1 MKKTT
6 IFIIII
12 AAIGLGV
19 YWYTQQSG
27 DSNYSSDTTT
37 YLSVSQSDIVAPK
50 LGATGSFSI
59 DYDGHKWAIINHPS
73 WTNVERYKNS
83 GDEYTREHGF
93 GITVKPNRTGFDR
106 EGVVT
111 IASGKQ
117 TASIRVFQRGKAT
130 SVSPVNT
137 MLRFGR
143 SGGTQSLYFSTDG
156 QDWRASTNDSWL
168 DVSYNVNDCDLTI
181 RCAQNTGSP
190 REGTVYITEDDISL
204 RIHVNQDGN
213 VQNSYW

>member
-1 MKKTT
+1 MKKKT
-6 IFIIII
+6 IFIIVVL
-12 AAIGLGV
+12 ALCLGV
-19 YWYTQQSG
+19 FLYMKQQG
-27 DSNYSSDTTT
+27 GLNCLSDTTT
-37 YLSVSQSDIVAPK
+37 YLSVSPNDIQAPK
-50 LGATGSFSI
+50 LGATEIFSI
-59 DYDGHKWAIINHPS
+59 DYDGRKWAIVDHPS
-73 WTNVERYKNS
+73 WTEVEKFENS
-83 GDEYTREHGF
+83 ADKYTREHGF
-93 GITVKPNRTGFDR
+93 SITVEPNRTGSDR

-117 TASIRVFQRGKAT
+117 RASVRVFQKGKAT

-137 MLRFGR
+137 MLSFGR

-156 QDWRASTNDSWL
+156 QDWKASTNDSWL

-190 REGTVYITEDDISL
+190 REGTVYITEDGISL
-204 RIHVNQDGN
+204 RLHVNQDGN